1 MIKKP
6 DMAKDY
12 SRELEKI
19 TGHHFTDKARL
30 VQALTHSSV
39 QNAQGGNYERLEF
52 LGDRV
57 LGIVTAEMLFRL
69 FPDMKEGDLSVRLNA
84 LVNADTCAQIAEEIG
99 LLTMIHMGPE
109 MRGLSA
115 RRLCN
120 IYADAV
126 EALIAVIYLDGGLAA
141 ARAFI
146 ERYWGARARDSVNLR
161 RDSKTELQEWAHQK
175 TGEPPRYRVVKCK
188 GPAHDPVFEIEVRIN
203 GFAPA
208 TGRGRSKRQGEQAA
222 AEEMLVREGVWAEEN
237 GENEQ

>member
-1 MIKKP
+1 
-6 DMAKDY
+6 MAKDH

-19 TGHHFTDKARL
+19 TGHHFTDKVRL
-30 VQALTHSSV
+30 KQALTHSSV
-39 QNAQGGNYERLEF
+39 QNAPGGDYERLEF

-84 LVNADTCAQIAEEIG
+84 LVNADTCAQIAEEID
-99 LLTMIHMGPE
+99 LLDMIHVGPE
-109 MRGLSA
+109 MRGLSP
-115 RRLCN
+115 RRLGN
-120 IYADAV
+120 IYADVV
-126 EALIAVIYLDGGLAA
+126 EALIAVIYLDGGLEA

-146 ERYWGARARDSVNLR
+146 ERYWGERARNLVNLR

-188 GPAHDPVFEIEVRIN
+188 GPAHDPVFEIEVRID

-208 TGRGRSKRQGEQAA
+208 AGSGRSKRQAEQAA
-222 AEEMLVREGVWAEEN
+222 AEEMLVREGVWTKEN
-237 GENEQ
+237 GETEA